1 MAEQNINSQALRDGA
16 DKMRQYNN
24 TLFDILNNFQNK
36 INSLTNV
43 WVGDAQSELVQQ
55 FTNKLYPRFQEY
67 YDVIN
72 SYADYLITTAE
83 SYEAAEETLI
93 SQADT
98 TTDFA

>member
-1 MAEQNINSQALRDGA
+1 MAEQNISSQALRDGA

-24 TLFDILNNFQNK
+24 SLLDVLNNFQNK

-72 SYADYLITTAE
+72 SYADCLITTAE
-83 SYEAAEETLI
+83 TYEAAEETLI
-93 SQADT
+93 SQAES

>member
-1 MAEQNINSQALRDGA
+1 MAEQNINTQALRDGA
-16 DKMRQYNN
+16 DKMRQFNN
-24 TLFDILNNFQNK
+24 ALNEVLGQFQAK

-93 SQADT
+93 GQADT
-98 TTDFA
+98 ATDFQ

>member
-1 MAEQNINSQALRDGA
+1 MAEQNISSQALRDGA

-24 TLFDILNNFQNK
+24 SLLDVLNK

-83 SYEAAEETLI
+83 TYEAAEETLI
-93 SQADT
+93 SQAES